1 MLDNKIHYRTCNLCE
16 AMCGLEI
23 TYKEKKVISIV
34 GDKKDPL
41 SKGFICPKS
50 LALKDLYEDPD
61 RLKTPIKRTENGWQE
76 ISWTEAF
83 DEVEIQIK
91 KIQEKYGNNAVA
103 TYQGNPNVHNVGS
116 MLYGGPFL
124 KSLKTKQKYSATSA
138 DQLPHHIASLKMF
151 GHQMLIPIPD
161 IERTD
166 YLLILGANPGASNGS
181 LLTAPGFPQ
190 KIKSIQKRGGKVIN
204 IDPRFTETSKI
215 SSQHLYINPGKDAL
229 FLLSLLHVIF
239 DQGIEEKTH
248 LSNYLKGL
256 EEIKEIVKEYSPKK
270 TALLIGIDSLEIQK
284 IAKDFMNSKTAVC
297 YGRMGVSTQEYG
309 GICQWLIN
317 VLNIVTNNMDK
328 VGGAMFTKPAIDLV
342 YMTGIQGKVGNF
354 DRYRSRVHNLPEYS
368 GELPVATL
376 ADEIL
381 TEGEGQIKMFIC
393 TAGNPVLSAP
403 NGKKMEKALEKLDF
417 MVSIDIYLNETSKY
431 ANIILPTT
439 NGLETLHYDLVF
451 HQLAIRNTAKLS
463 EVLFEKDEN
472 QKHDW
477 EILNE
482 LTERITEKKNSL
494 TPEMML
500 DNMFQYSP
508 YKEANLSVNKLKE
521 NPNGIDL
528 GSLQPLL
535 IKRIFTVDKKINV
548 SPQIFID
555 DLKRLDKELYKDTK
569 EEETKYPFA
578 LIGRRHL
585 RNNNSWMHNSK
596 LLMKGKNRCTV
607 LMSSKDANNL
617 SITDHQKIKIISNVG
632 SIELPVE
639 ISDEMKEGVL
649 SIPHGFGH
657 NRNGTK
663 IKLAEE
669 NAGESI
675 NDLTDDNKIDKLTGN
690 ANFSGTRVKVI
701 TKKNSLK

>member
-1 MLDNKIHYRTCNLCE
+1 MLENKIHYRTCNLCE
-16 AMCGLEI
+16 AMCGLKI

-41 SKGFICPKS
+41 SKGYICPKS
-50 LALKDLYEDPD
+50 LALKDLYEDSD
-61 RLKTPIKRTENGWQE
+61 RLKTPIKRVENGWKK

-83 DEVEIQIK
+83 DEVEHQIK
-91 KIQEKYGNNAVA
+91 KIQEQYGNDAVA
-103 TYQGNPNVHNVGS
+103 TYQGNPNVHNLGS

-181 LLTAPGFPQ
+181 LLTAPGFSQ
-190 KIKSIQKRGGKVIN
+190 KIKNIQKRGGEVIN
-204 IDPRFTETSKI
+204 IDPRYTETSKI
-215 SSQHLYINPGKDAL
+215 SSDHFFINPGKDAL
-229 FLLSLLHVIF
+229 LLLSLLNVIF
-239 DQGIEEKTH
+239 EQGIDEKTH
-248 LSNYLKGL
+248 LSSHLKGL
-256 EEIKEIVKEYSPKK
+256 EEIKEIIKQYPPQK
-270 TALLIGIDSLEIQK
+270 TAAIIGIDSLEIQK
-284 IAKDFMNSKTAVC
+284 IAKNFMNSKTAVC
-297 YGRMGVSTQEYG
+297 YGRMGVSTQEFG

-317 VLNIVTNNMDK
+317 VINIVTNNMDK
-328 VGGAMFTKPAIDLV
+328 AGGAMFTKAAIDLV
-342 YMTGIQGKVGNF
+342 FMTGMKGKVGNF
-354 DRYRSRVHNLPEYS
+354 DRYRSRVHDLPEYS

-376 ADEIL
+376 ADEMIV
-381 TEGEGQIKMFIC
+381 EGEGQIKMLIC
-393 TAGNPVLSAP
+393 TAGNPVLSTP
-403 NGKKMEKALEKLDF
+403 NGKKLEKALEGLDF

-431 ANIILPTT
+431 ANIILPST

-477 EILNE
+477 QILNE
-482 LTERITEKKNSL
+482 LTERITGKKNPL

-500 DNMFQYSP
+500 DNMFKFSS
-508 YKEANLSVNKLKE
+508 YKAANLSVKKLKE
-521 NPNGIDL
+521 NPSGIDL
-528 GSLQPLL
+528 GALQPLL
-535 IKRIFTVDKKINV
+535 TKRIFTQDKKINI
-548 SPQIFID
+548 SPKFFID
-555 DLKRLDKELYKDTK
+555 DLKRLDKELFNTNGEDKTN
-569 EEETKYPFA
+569 YPFA

-607 LMSSKDANNL
+607 LMCPKDANNL
-617 SITDHQKIKIISNVG
+617 SITNHQKIRITSNVG

-657 NRNGTK
+657 NRQGTK

-675 NDLTDDNKIDKLTGN
+675 NDLTDDYNIDKLTGN
-690 ANFSGTRVKVI
+690 VNFSGTRVKV
-701 TKKNSLK
+701 NL

>member
-181 LLTAPGFPQ
+181 LLTAPGFPK

-248 LSNYLKGL
+248 LSNHLKGL

-403 NGKKMEKALEKLDF
+403 NGKKLEKALEKLDF

-477 EILNE
+477 QILNE

-548 SPQIFID
+548 SPKIFID
-555 DLKRLDKELYKDTK
+555 DLKRLNKELCKDTK

-701 TKKNSLK
+701 T

>member
-1 MLDNKIHYRTCNLCE
+1 MLENKIHYRTCNLCE
-16 AMCGLEI
+16 AMCGLKI
-23 TYKEKKVISIV
+23 TYKEKKVILIV

-41 SKGFICPKS
+41 SKGYICPKS
-50 LALKDLYEDPD
+50 QALKDLYEDSD
-61 RLKTPIKRTENGWQE
+61 RLKTPIKRTENGWE
-76 ISWTEAF
+76 KISWTEAF
-83 DEVEIQIK
+83 DEVEYQIK
-91 KIQEKYGNNAVA
+91 KIQEKYGNDAVA
-103 TYQGNPNVHNVGS
+103 TYQGNPNVHNLGA

-181 LLTAPGFPQ
+181 LLTAPGFSK
-190 KIKSIQKRGGKVIN
+190 KIKNIQKRGGEVIN
-204 IDPRFTETSKI
+204 IDPRYTETSKI
-215 SSQHLYINPGKDAL
+215 SSNHFFINPGKDAL
-229 FLLSLLHVIF
+229 LLLSLLHVIF
-239 DQGIEEKTH
+239 EQGIDEKTH
-248 LSNYLKGL
+248 LSNHLKGL
-256 EEIKEIVKEYSPKK
+256 NEIKEIVKKYPPQK
-270 TALLIGIDSLEIQK
+270 TASIIGIDDFEIQK
-284 IAKDFMNSKTAVC
+284 IAKDFINSETAVC
-297 YGRMGVSTQEYG
+297 YGRMGVSTQEFG

-317 VLNIVTNNMDK
+317 VINIVTNNMDK

-342 YMTGIQGKVGNF
+342 FMTGMQGKVGNF
-354 DRYRSRVHNLPEYS
+354 DRYRSRVHDLPEYS

-376 ADEIL
+376 ADEML
-381 TEGEGQIKMFIC
+381 VKGEGQIKMLIS
-393 TAGNPVLSAP
+393 TAGNPVLSTP
-403 NGKKMEKALEKLDF
+403 NGKKLEKALEQLDY

-431 ANIILPTT
+431 ANIILPST

-477 EILNE
+477 QILNE
-482 LTERITEKKNSL
+482 LTERITGNKNSL
-494 TPEMML
+494 TPEKML
-500 DNMFQYSP
+500 DSMFQFSS
-508 YKEANLSVNKLKE
+508 YKDANLSVKKLRD
-521 NPNGIDL
+521 NPSGIDL
-528 GSLQPLL
+528 GALQPHLT
-535 IKRIFTVDKKINV
+535 KRIFTPDKKINI
-548 SPQIFID
+548 SPKFFID
-555 DLKRLDKELYKDTK
+555 DLKRLDQELFNVVDEDKIN
-569 EEETKYPFA
+569 YPFA

-585 RNNNSWMHNSK
+585 RNNNSWMHNSE

-617 SITDHQKIKIISNVG
+617 SITNHQQIRIISNVG

-657 NRNGTK
+657 NREGTK

-675 NDLTDDNKIDKLTGN
+675 NDLTDDHKIDRLTGN
-690 ANFSGTRVKVI
+690 ANFSGTRVKVGF
-701 TKKNSLK
+701 

>member
-1 MLDNKIHYRTCNLCE
+1 MSENKIHYRTCNLCE

-23 TYKEKKVISIV
+23 THKEKKVISIV

-50 LALKDLYEDPD
+50 QALKDLYEDKD
-61 RLKTPIKRTENGWQE
+61 RLKQPLRKTEKGWEE
-76 ISWTEAF
+76 ISWEEAF

-91 KIQEKYGNNAVA
+91 KIQEKYGNNSVA
-103 TYQGNPNVHNVGS
+103 TYQGNPNVHNLGA
-116 MLYGGPFL
+116 MLYGAPFL
-124 KSLKTKQKYSATSA
+124 KSLKTKQKYSATSV

-181 LLTAPGFPQ
+181 LLTAPGFSQ
-190 KIKSIQKRGGKVIN
+190 KIKNIQKRGGKVIN
-204 IDPRFTETSKI
+204 IDPRYTETSKI
-215 SSQHLYINPGKDAL
+215 SSQHFYINPGKDAL
-229 FLLSLLHVIF
+229 FLLTLLHVIF
-239 DQGIEEKTH
+239 QNGIREKTH
-248 LSNYLKGL
+248 LSDHLKGL
-256 EEIKEIVKEYSPKK
+256 EDIKKIAKQYTPKK
-270 TALLIGIDSLEIQK
+270 TAHLIGIESTEIQK
-284 IAKDFMNSKTAVC
+284 IATDFLNSETAVC

-342 YMTGIQGKVGNF
+342 FMTGAQGKVGNF

-381 TEGEGQIKMFIC
+381 TKGKGQIKMFIC
-393 TAGNPVLSAP
+393 TAGNPVLSTP
-403 NGKKMEKALEKLDF
+403 NGKKLEKALEELEF

-431 ANIILPTT
+431 ANIILPST

-451 HQLAIRNTAKLS
+451 HQLAIRNTAKIS
-463 EVLFEKDEN
+463 EILFEKNEN

-477 EILNE
+477 QILNE
-482 LTERITEKKNSL
+482 LTERITGKKNIS

-500 DNMFQYSP
+500 DHMFKFSP
-508 YKEANLSVNKLKE
+508 YYEENLSVKKLRE
-521 NPNGIDL
+521 HPNGIDL
-528 GSLQPLL
+528 GALQPLL
-535 IKRIFTVDKKINV
+535 TKRIFTLDKKINI
-548 SPQIFID
+548 SPKIFID
-555 DLKRLDKELYKDTK
+555 DLKRLDKEFFKDNN
-569 EEETKYPFA
+569 EEKINYPFA

-607 LMSSKDANNL
+607 LMNSKDAQNL
-617 SITDHQKIKIISNVG
+617 SILNHQKVKLTSNVG
-632 SIELPVE
+632 SIILPVE

-657 NRNGTK
+657 NRGGTK
-663 IKLAEE
+663 IKLAEK

-675 NDLTDDNKIDKLTGN
+675 NDLTDDFKIDQLTGN
-690 ANFSGTRVKVI
+690 ANFSGTRVKVSI
-701 TKKNSLK
+701 

>member
-239 DQGIEEKTH
+239 DQGIEDKTH

-403 NGKKMEKALEKLDF
+403 NGKKLEKALEKLDF

-477 EILNE
+477 QILNE

-548 SPQIFID
+548 SPKIFID
-555 DLKRLDKELYKDTK
+555 DLKRLNKELYKDTK

-701 TKKNSLK
+701 T

>member
-1 MLDNKIHYRTCNLCE
+1 MLENKIHYRTCNLCE
-16 AMCGLEI
+16 AMCGLKI

-41 SKGFICPKS
+41 SKGYICPKS
-50 LALKDLYEDPD
+50 QALKDLYEDSD
-61 RLKTPIKRTENGWQE
+61 RLKTPIKRTENGWE
-76 ISWTEAF
+76 KISWTEAF
-83 DEVEIQIK
+83 DEVEYQIK
-91 KIQEKYGNNAVA
+91 KIQEKYGNDAVA
-103 TYQGNPNVHNVGS
+103 TYQGNPNVHNLGA

-181 LLTAPGFPQ
+181 LLTAPGFSK
-190 KIKSIQKRGGKVIN
+190 KIKNIQKRGGEVIN
-204 IDPRFTETSKI
+204 IDPRYTETSKI
-215 SSQHLYINPGKDAL
+215 SSNHFFINPGKDAL
-229 FLLSLLHVIF
+229 LLLSLLHVIF
-239 DQGIEEKTH
+239 EQGIDEKTH
-248 LSNYLKGL
+248 LSNHLKGL
-256 EEIKEIVKEYSPKK
+256 NEIKEIVKKYPPQK
-270 TALLIGIDSLEIQK
+270 TASIIGIDDFEIQK
-284 IAKDFMNSKTAVC
+284 IAKDFINSETAVC
-297 YGRMGVSTQEYG
+297 YGRMGVSTQEFG

-317 VLNIVTNNMDK
+317 VINIVTNNMDK

-342 YMTGIQGKVGNF
+342 FMTGMQGKVGNF
-354 DRYRSRVHNLPEYS
+354 DRYRSRVHDLPEYS

-376 ADEIL
+376 ADEML
-381 TEGEGQIKMFIC
+381 VKGEGQIKMLIS
-393 TAGNPVLSAP
+393 TAGNPVLSTP
-403 NGKKMEKALEKLDF
+403 NGKKLEKALEQLDY

-431 ANIILPTT
+431 ANIILPST

-477 EILNE
+477 QILNE
-482 LTERITEKKNSL
+482 LTERITGNKNSL
-494 TPEMML
+494 TPEKML
-500 DNMFQYSP
+500 DSMFQFSS
-508 YKEANLSVNKLKE
+508 YKDANLSVKKLKD
-521 NPNGIDL
+521 NPSGLDL
-528 GSLQPLL
+528 GALQPHLT
-535 IKRIFTVDKKINV
+535 KRIFTTDKKINI
-548 SPQIFID
+548 SPKFFID
-555 DLKRLDKELYKDTK
+555 DLKRLDQELFYVVDEDKIN
-569 EEETKYPFA
+569 YPFA

-585 RNNNSWMHNSK
+585 RNNNSWMHNSE

-617 SITDHQKIKIISNVG
+617 SITNHQQIRIISNVG

-657 NRNGTK
+657 NREGTK

-675 NDLTDDNKIDKLTGN
+675 NDLTDDHKIDRLTGN
-690 ANFSGTRVKVI
+690 ANFSGTRVKVR
-701 TKKNSLK
+701 L

>member
-477 EILNE
+477 QILNE

-548 SPQIFID
+548 SPKIFID
-555 DLKRLDKELYKDTK
+555 DLKRLNKELYKDTK

-701 TKKNSLK
+701 T

>member
-381 TEGEGQIKMFIC
+381 TEGDGQIKMFIC

-463 EVLFEKDEN
+463 EILFEKDEN

-477 EILNE
+477 QILNE

-494 TPEMML
+494 TPEMIL

-528 GSLQPLL
+528 GSLKPLL
-535 IKRIFTVDKKINV
+535 IKRIFTVDKKINI
-548 SPQIFID
+548 SPKFFID

-701 TKKNSLK
+701 T

>member
-181 LLTAPGFPQ
+181 LLTAPGFPK

-239 DQGIEEKTH
+239 DKGIEEKTH

-477 EILNE
+477 QILNE

-521 NPNGIDL
+521 NPSGIDL

-535 IKRIFTVDKKINV
+535 IKRIFTIDKKINV
-548 SPQIFID
+548 SPKIFID
-555 DLKRLDKELYKDTK
+555 DLKRLNKELYKDTK

-701 TKKNSLK
+701 T

>member
-431 ANIILPTT
+431 ANIILPST
-439 NGLETLHYDLVF
+439 NGLETVHYDLVF
-451 HQLAIRNTAKLS
+451 HQLAIRNTTKLS

-701 TKKNSLK
+701 T

>member
-1 MLDNKIHYRTCNLCE
+1 MLENKIHYRTCNLCE
-16 AMCGLEI
+16 AMCGLKI

-41 SKGFICPKS
+41 SKGYICPKS
-50 LALKDLYEDPD
+50 QALKDLYEDSD
-61 RLKTPIKRTENGWQE
+61 RLKTPIKRVENGWE
-76 ISWTEAF
+76 KISWIEAF
-83 DEVEIQIK
+83 EEVEHQIK
-91 KIQEKYGNNAVA
+91 KIQEKYGNDAVA
-103 TYQGNPNVHNVGS
+103 TYQGNPNVHNLGS

-181 LLTAPGFPQ
+181 LLTAPGFSQ
-190 KIKSIQKRGGKVIN
+190 KIKNIQKRGGEVIN
-204 IDPRFTETSKI
+204 IDPRYTETSKI
-215 SSQHLYINPGKDAL
+215 SSNHFFINPGKDAL
-229 FLLSLLHVIF
+229 LLLSLLYVIF
-239 DQGIEEKTH
+239 EQGIDEKTH
-248 LSNYLKGL
+248 LSIHLKGL
-256 EEIKEIVKEYSPKK
+256 EEIKEIIKKYPPQK
-270 TALLIGIDSLEIQK
+270 TAAIIGIDSLEIQK
-284 IAKDFMNSKTAVC
+284 IAKNFMNSKTAVC
-297 YGRMGVSTQEYG
+297 YGRMGVSTQEFG

-317 VLNIVTNNMDK
+317 VINIVTNNMDK
-328 VGGAMFTKPAIDLV
+328 AGGAMFTEAAIDLV
-342 YMTGIQGKVGNF
+342 FMTGMQGKVGNF
-354 DRYRSRVHNLPEYS
+354 DRYRSRVHDLPEYS

-376 ADEIL
+376 ADEMIV
-381 TEGEGQIKMFIC
+381 EGEGQIKMLIC
-393 TAGNPVLSAP
+393 TAGNPVLSTP
-403 NGKKMEKALEKLDF
+403 NGKKLEKALEGLDF

-431 ANIILPTT
+431 ANIILPST

-477 EILNE
+477 QILNE
-482 LTERITEKKNSL
+482 LTERITGKKNPL

-500 DNMFQYSP
+500 DNMFKFSS
-508 YKEANLSVNKLKE
+508 YKAANLSVKKLKE
-521 NPNGIDL
+521 NPSGIDL
-528 GSLQPLL
+528 GALQPLL
-535 IKRIFTVDKKINV
+535 TKRIFTQDKKINI
-548 SPQIFID
+548 SPKFFID
-555 DLKRLDKELYKDTK
+555 DLKRLDKELFNTNGEDKTN
-569 EEETKYPFA
+569 YPFA

-585 RNNNSWMHNSK
+585 RNNNSWLHNSK

-607 LMSSKDANNL
+607 LMCPKDANNL
-617 SITDHQKIKIISNVG
+617 SITNHQKIRITSNVG

-657 NRNGTK
+657 NRQGTK

-675 NDLTDDNKIDKLTGN
+675 NDLTDDYNIDKLTGN
-690 ANFSGTRVKVI
+690 VNFSGTRVKV
-701 TKKNSLK
+701 NL

>member
-1 MLDNKIHYRTCNLCE
+1 MLENKIHYRTCNLCE
-16 AMCGLEI
+16 AMCGLKI

-41 SKGFICPKS
+41 SKGYICPKS
-50 LALKDLYEDPD
+50 QALKDLYEDSD
-61 RLKTPIKRTENGWQE
+61 RLKTPIKRTENGWE
-76 ISWTEAF
+76 KISWTEAF
-83 DEVEIQIK
+83 DEVEYQIK
-91 KIQEKYGNNAVA
+91 KIQEKYGNDAVA
-103 TYQGNPNVHNVGS
+103 TYQGNPNVHNLGA

-181 LLTAPGFPQ
+181 LLTAPGFSK
-190 KIKSIQKRGGKVIN
+190 KIKNIQKRGGEVIN
-204 IDPRFTETSKI
+204 IDPRYTETSKI
-215 SSQHLYINPGKDAL
+215 SSNHFFINPGKDAL
-229 FLLSLLHVIF
+229 LLLSLLHVIF
-239 DQGIEEKTH
+239 EQGIDEKTH
-248 LSNYLKGL
+248 LSNHLKGL
-256 EEIKEIVKEYSPKK
+256 NEIKEIVKKYPPQK
-270 TALLIGIDSLEIQK
+270 TASIIGIDDFEIQK
-284 IAKDFMNSKTAVC
+284 IAKDFINSETAVC
-297 YGRMGVSTQEYG
+297 YGRMGVSTQEFG

-317 VLNIVTNNMDK
+317 VINIVTNNMDK

-342 YMTGIQGKVGNF
+342 FMTGMQGKVGNF
-354 DRYRSRVHNLPEYS
+354 DRYRSRVHDLPEYS

-376 ADEIL
+376 ADEML
-381 TEGEGQIKMFIC
+381 VKGEGQIKMLIS
-393 TAGNPVLSAP
+393 TAGNPVLSTP
-403 NGKKMEKALEKLDF
+403 NGKKLEKALEQLDY

-431 ANIILPTT
+431 ANIILPST

-477 EILNE
+477 QILNE
-482 LTERITEKKNSL
+482 LTERITGNKNSL
-494 TPEMML
+494 TPEKML
-500 DNMFQYSP
+500 DSMFQFSS
-508 YKEANLSVNKLKE
+508 YKDANLSVKKLKD
-521 NPNGIDL
+521 NPSGIDL
-528 GSLQPLL
+528 GALQPHLT
-535 IKRIFTVDKKINV
+535 KRIFTTDKKINI
-548 SPQIFID
+548 SPKFFID
-555 DLKRLDKELYKDTK
+555 DLKRLDQELFNVVDEDKIN
-569 EEETKYPFA
+569 YPFA

-585 RNNNSWMHNSK
+585 RNNNSWMHNSE

-617 SITDHQKIKIISNVG
+617 SITNHQQIRIISNVG

-657 NRNGTK
+657 NREGTK

-675 NDLTDDNKIDKLTGN
+675 NDLTDDHKIDRLTGN
-690 ANFSGTRVKVI
+690 ANFSGTRVKVGF
-701 TKKNSLK
+701 

>member
-1 MLDNKIHYRTCNLCE
+1 MSENKIHYRTCNLCE

-50 LALKDLYEDPD
+50 QALKDLYEDKD
-61 RLKTPIKRTENGWQE
+61 RLKQPLRRTEKGWEE
-76 ISWTEAF
+76 ISWEEAF

-91 KIQEKYGNNAVA
+91 KIQEKYGNNSVA
-103 TYQGNPNVHNVGS
+103 TYQGNPNVHNLGA
-116 MLYGGPFL
+116 MLYGAPFL
-124 KSLKTKQKYSATSA
+124 KSLKTKQKYSATSV

-181 LLTAPGFPQ
+181 LLTAPGFSQ
-190 KIKSIQKRGGKVIN
+190 KIKTIQKRGGKVIN
-204 IDPRFTETSKI
+204 IDPRYTETSKI
-215 SSQHLYINPGKDAL
+215 SSQHFYINPGKDAL
-229 FLLSLLHVIF
+229 FLLTLLHVIF
-239 DQGIEEKTH
+239 QNGIREKTH
-248 LSNYLKGL
+248 LSDHLKGL
-256 EEIKEIVKEYSPKK
+256 EDIKKIVKQYTPKK
-270 TALLIGIDSLEIQK
+270 TAHLIGIESTEIQK
-284 IAKDFMNSKTAVC
+284 IATDFLNSETAVC

-317 VLNIVTNNMDK
+317 VLNIVTNNVDK

-342 YMTGIQGKVGNF
+342 FMTGAQGKVGNF

-381 TEGEGQIKMFIC
+381 TKGEGQIKMFIC
-393 TAGNPVLSAP
+393 TAGNPVLSTP
-403 NGKKMEKALEKLDF
+403 NGKKLEKALEKLEF

-431 ANIILPTT
+431 ANIILPST

-451 HQLAIRNTAKLS
+451 HQLAIRNTAKIS
-463 EVLFEKDEN
+463 EILFEKNEN

-477 EILNE
+477 QILNE
-482 LTERITEKKNSL
+482 LTERITGKKNIS

-500 DNMFQYSP
+500 DHMFKFSP
-508 YKEANLSVNKLKE
+508 YNEENLSVKKLRKH
-521 NPNGIDL
+521 PNGIDL
-528 GSLQPLL
+528 GALQPLL
-535 IKRIFTVDKKINV
+535 TKRIFTLDKKINI
-548 SPQIFID
+548 SPKIFID
-555 DLKRLDKELYKDTK
+555 DLKRLDKEFFKDNN
-569 EEETKYPFA
+569 EEKINYPFA

-607 LMSSKDANNL
+607 LMNSKDAQNL
-617 SITDHQKIKIISNVG
+617 SILNHQKVKLTSNVG
-632 SIELPVE
+632 SIILPVE

-657 NRNGTK
+657 NRGGTK
-663 IKLAEE
+663 IKLAEK

-675 NDLTDDNKIDKLTGN
+675 NDLTDDYKIDQLTGN
-690 ANFSGTRVKVI
+690 ANFSGTRVKVSI
-701 TKKNSLK
+701 

>member
-1 MLDNKIHYRTCNLCE
+1 MLENKIHYRTCNLCE

-701 TKKNSLK
+701 T

>member
-477 EILNE
+477 QILNE

-548 SPQIFID
+548 SPKIFID
-555 DLKRLDKELYKDTK
+555 DLKRLDKELYKDVK

-701 TKKNSLK
+701 T

>member
-1 MLDNKIHYRTCNLCE
+1 MLENKIHYRTCNLCE
-16 AMCGLEI
+16 AMCGLKI

-41 SKGFICPKS
+41 SKGYICPKS
-50 LALKDLYEDPD
+50 LALKDLYEDSD
-61 RLKTPIKRTENGWQE
+61 RLKTPIKRVENGWKK

-83 DEVEIQIK
+83 DEVEHQIK
-91 KIQEKYGNNAVA
+91 KIQEQYGNDAVA
-103 TYQGNPNVHNVGS
+103 TYQGNPNVHNLGS

-181 LLTAPGFPQ
+181 LLTAPGFSQ
-190 KIKSIQKRGGKVIN
+190 KIKNIQKRGGEVIN
-204 IDPRFTETSKI
+204 IDPRYTETSKI
-215 SSQHLYINPGKDAL
+215 SSDHFFINPGKDAL
-229 FLLSLLHVIF
+229 LLLSLLNVIF
-239 DQGIEEKTH
+239 EQGIDEKTH
-248 LSNYLKGL
+248 LSSHLKGL
-256 EEIKEIVKEYSPKK
+256 EEIKEIIKQYPPQK
-270 TALLIGIDSLEIQK
+270 TASIIGIDSLEIQK
-284 IAKDFMNSKTAVC
+284 IAKNFMNSKTAVC
-297 YGRMGVSTQEYG
+297 YGRMGVSTQEFG

-317 VLNIVTNNMDK
+317 VINIVTNNMDK
-328 VGGAMFTKPAIDLV
+328 AGGAMFTKAAIDLV
-342 YMTGIQGKVGNF
+342 FMTGMKGKVGNF
-354 DRYRSRVHNLPEYS
+354 DRYRSRVHDLPEYS

-376 ADEIL
+376 ADEMIV
-381 TEGEGQIKMFIC
+381 EGEGQIKMLIC
-393 TAGNPVLSAP
+393 TAGNPVLSTP
-403 NGKKMEKALEKLDF
+403 NGKKLEKALEGLDF

-431 ANIILPTT
+431 ANIILPST

-477 EILNE
+477 QILNE
-482 LTERITEKKNSL
+482 LTERITGKKNPL

-500 DNMFQYSP
+500 DNMFKFSS
-508 YKEANLSVNKLKE
+508 YKDANLSVKKLKE
-521 NPNGIDL
+521 NPSGIDL
-528 GSLQPLL
+528 GALQPLL
-535 IKRIFTVDKKINV
+535 TKRIFTQDKKINI
-548 SPQIFID
+548 SPKFFIN
-555 DLKRLDKELYKDTK
+555 DLKRLDKELFNTNGEDKTN
-569 EEETKYPFA
+569 YPFA

-607 LMSSKDANNL
+607 LMCPKDANNL
-617 SITDHQKIKIISNVG
+617 SITNHQKIRITSNVG

-657 NRNGTK
+657 NRQGTK

-675 NDLTDDNKIDKLTGN
+675 NDLTDDYNIDKLTGN
-690 ANFSGTRVKVI
+690 VNFSGTRVKV
-701 TKKNSLK
+701 NL

>member
-76 ISWTEAF
+76 ISWSEAF

-239 DQGIEEKTH
+239 DQGIEGKTH

-477 EILNE
+477 QILNE

-548 SPQIFID
+548 SPKIFID
-555 DLKRLDKELYKDTK
+555 DLKRLNKELCKDTK

-701 TKKNSLK
+701 TQNKAL

>member
-1 MLDNKIHYRTCNLCE
+1 MLENKIHYRTCNLCE
-16 AMCGLEI
+16 AMCGLKI

-41 SKGFICPKS
+41 SKGYICPKS
-50 LALKDLYEDPD
+50 QALKDLYEDSD
-61 RLKTPIKRTENGWQE
+61 RLKTPIRRSKNGWE
-76 ISWTEAF
+76 KISWIEAF
-83 DEVEIQIK
+83 DEIEHQIK
-91 KIQEKYGNNAVA
+91 KIQEKYCNDAVA
-103 TYQGNPNVHNVGS
+103 TYQGNPNVHNLGA

-181 LLTAPGFPQ
+181 LLTAPGFSK
-190 KIKSIQKRGGKVIN
+190 KIKNIQKRGGEVIN
-204 IDPRFTETSKI
+204 IDPRYTETSKI
-215 SSQHLYINPGKDAL
+215 SSNHFFINPGKDAL
-229 FLLSLLHVIF
+229 LLLSLLHVIF
-239 DQGIEEKTH
+239 EQGIDEKTH
-248 LSNYLKGL
+248 LSNHLKGL
-256 EEIKEIVKEYSPKK
+256 NEIKEIVKKYPPQK
-270 TALLIGIDSLEIQK
+270 TASIIGIDDFEIQK
-284 IAKDFMNSKTAVC
+284 IAKDFINSETAVC
-297 YGRMGVSTQEYG
+297 YGRMGVSTQEFG

-317 VLNIVTNNMDK
+317 VINIVTNNMDK

-342 YMTGIQGKVGNF
+342 FMTGMQGKVGNF
-354 DRYRSRVHNLPEYS
+354 DRYRSRVHDLPEYS

-376 ADEIL
+376 ADEML
-381 TEGEGQIKMFIC
+381 VKGEGQIKMLIS
-393 TAGNPVLSAP
+393 TAGNPVLSTP
-403 NGKKMEKALEKLDF
+403 NGKKLEKALEQLDY

-431 ANIILPTT
+431 ANIILPST

-477 EILNE
+477 QILNE
-482 LTERITEKKNSL
+482 LTERITGNKNSL
-494 TPEMML
+494 TPEKML
-500 DNMFQYSP
+500 DSMFQFSS
-508 YKEANLSVNKLKE
+508 YKDANLSVKKLKD
-521 NPNGIDL
+521 NPSGIDL
-528 GSLQPLL
+528 GALQPHLT
-535 IKRIFTVDKKINV
+535 KRIFTTDKKINI
-548 SPQIFID
+548 SPKFFID
-555 DLKRLDKELYKDTK
+555 DLKRLNQELFNVVDEDKINF
-569 EEETKYPFA
+569 PFA

-585 RNNNSWMHNSK
+585 RNNNSWMHNSE

-617 SITDHQKIKIISNVG
+617 SITNHQQIRIISNVG

-657 NRNGTK
+657 NREGTK

-675 NDLTDDNKIDKLTGN
+675 NDLTDDHKIDRLTGN
-690 ANFSGTRVKVI
+690 ANFSGTRVKVR
-701 TKKNSLK
+701 L

>member
-1 MLDNKIHYRTCNLCE
+1 MLENKIHYRTCNLCE
-16 AMCGLEI
+16 AMCGLKI

-41 SKGFICPKS
+41 SKGYICPKS
-50 LALKDLYEDPD
+50 LALKDLYEDSD
-61 RLKTPIKRTENGWQE
+61 RLKTPIKRVENGWKK

-83 DEVEIQIK
+83 DEVEHQIK
-91 KIQEKYGNNAVA
+91 KIQEQYGNDAVA
-103 TYQGNPNVHNVGS
+103 TYQGNPNVHNLGS

-181 LLTAPGFPQ
+181 LLTAPGFSQ
-190 KIKSIQKRGGKVIN
+190 KIKNIQKRGGEVIN
-204 IDPRFTETSKI
+204 IDPRYTETSKI
-215 SSQHLYINPGKDAL
+215 SSDHFFINPGKDAL
-229 FLLSLLHVIF
+229 LLLSLLNVIF
-239 DQGIEEKTH
+239 EQGIDEKTH
-248 LSNYLKGL
+248 LSSHLKGL
-256 EEIKEIVKEYSPKK
+256 EEIKEIIKQYPPQK
-270 TALLIGIDSLEIQK
+270 TAAIIGIDSLEIQK
-284 IAKDFMNSKTAVC
+284 IAKNFMNSKTAVC
-297 YGRMGVSTQEYG
+297 YGRMGVSTQEFG

-317 VLNIVTNNMDK
+317 VINIVTNNMDK
-328 VGGAMFTKPAIDLV
+328 AGGAMFTKAAIDLV
-342 YMTGIQGKVGNF
+342 FMTGMKGKVGNF
-354 DRYRSRVHNLPEYS
+354 DRYRSRVHDLPEYS

-376 ADEIL
+376 ADEMIV
-381 TEGEGQIKMFIC
+381 EGEGQIKMLIC
-393 TAGNPVLSAP
+393 TAGNPVLSTP
-403 NGKKMEKALEKLDF
+403 NGKKLEKALEGLDF
-417 MVSIDIYLNETSKY
+417 MVSIDLYLNETSKY
-431 ANIILPTT
+431 ANIILPST

-477 EILNE
+477 QILNE
-482 LTERITEKKNSL
+482 LTERITGKKNPL

-500 DNMFQYSP
+500 DSMFQFSS
-508 YKEANLSVNKLKE
+508 YKDANLSVKKLKE

-528 GSLQPLL
+528 GALQPLL
-535 IKRIFTVDKKINV
+535 TKRIFTPDKKINI
-548 SPQIFID
+548 SPKFFIN
-555 DLKRLDKELYKDTK
+555 DLKRLDKELFNANGEDKTN
-569 EEETKYPFA
+569 YPFA

-607 LMSSKDANNL
+607 LMCPKDANNL
-617 SITDHQKIKIISNVG
+617 SITNHQKIRITSNVG

-657 NRNGTK
+657 NRQGTK

-675 NDLTDDNKIDKLTGN
+675 NDLTDDYNIDKLTGN
-690 ANFSGTRVKVI
+690 VNFSGTRVKV
-701 TKKNSLK
+701 NL

>member
-1 MLDNKIHYRTCNLCE
+1 MLENKIHYRTCNLCE
-16 AMCGLEI
+16 AMCGLKI

-41 SKGFICPKS
+41 SKGYICPKS
-50 LALKDLYEDPD
+50 QALKDLYEDSD
-61 RLKTPIKRTENGWQE
+61 RLKTPIKRTENGWE
-76 ISWTEAF
+76 KISWTEAF
-83 DEVEIQIK
+83 DEVEYQIK
-91 KIQEKYGNNAVA
+91 KIQEKYGNDAVA
-103 TYQGNPNVHNVGS
+103 TYQGNPNVHNLGA

-181 LLTAPGFPQ
+181 LLTAPGFSK
-190 KIKSIQKRGGKVIN
+190 KIKNIQKRGGEVIN
-204 IDPRFTETSKI
+204 IDPRYTETSKI
-215 SSQHLYINPGKDAL
+215 SSNHFFINPGKDAL
-229 FLLSLLHVIF
+229 LLLSLLHVIF
-239 DQGIEEKTH
+239 EQGIDEKTH
-248 LSNYLKGL
+248 LSNHLKGL
-256 EEIKEIVKEYSPKK
+256 NEIKEIVKKYPPQK
-270 TALLIGIDSLEIQK
+270 TASIIGIDDFEIQK
-284 IAKDFMNSKTAVC
+284 IAKDFINSETAVC
-297 YGRMGVSTQEYG
+297 YGRMGVSTQEFG

-317 VLNIVTNNMDK
+317 VINIVTNNMDK

-342 YMTGIQGKVGNF
+342 FMTGMQGKVGNF
-354 DRYRSRVHNLPEYS
+354 DRYRSRVHDLPEYS

-376 ADEIL
+376 ADEML
-381 TEGEGQIKMFIC
+381 VKGEGQIKMLIS
-393 TAGNPVLSAP
+393 TAGNPVLSTP
-403 NGKKMEKALEKLDF
+403 NGKKLEKALEQLDY

-431 ANIILPTT
+431 ANIILPST

-477 EILNE
+477 QILNE
-482 LTERITEKKNSL
+482 LTERITGNKNSL
-494 TPEMML
+494 TPEKML
-500 DNMFQYSP
+500 DSMFQFSS
-508 YKEANLSVNKLKE
+508 YKDANLSVKKLKD
-521 NPNGIDL
+521 NPSGIDL
-528 GSLQPLL
+528 GALQPHLT
-535 IKRIFTVDKKINV
+535 KRIFTPDKKINI
-548 SPQIFID
+548 SPKFFID
-555 DLKRLDKELYKDTK
+555 DLKRLDQELFNVVDEDKIN
-569 EEETKYPFA
+569 YPFA

-585 RNNNSWMHNSK
+585 RNNNSWMHNSE

-617 SITDHQKIKIISNVG
+617 SITNHQQIRIISNVG

-657 NRNGTK
+657 NREGTK

-675 NDLTDDNKIDKLTGN
+675 NDLTDDHKIDRLTGN
-690 ANFSGTRVKVI
+690 ANFSGTRVKVR
-701 TKKNSLK
+701 L

>member
-76 ISWTEAF
+76 ISWSEAF

-116 MLYGGPFL
+116 MLFGGPFL

-239 DQGIEEKTH
+239 DQGIEDKTH

-477 EILNE
+477 QILNE

-500 DNMFQYSP
+500 DNMFQHSP

-548 SPQIFID
+548 SPKIFID
-555 DLKRLDKELYKDTK
+555 DLKRLNKELCKDTK

-701 TKKNSLK
+701 T

>member
-1 MLDNKIHYRTCNLCE
+1 MLENKIHYRTCNLCE
-16 AMCGLEI
+16 AMCGLKI
-23 TYKEKKVISIV
+23 TYKAKKVISIV

-41 SKGFICPKS
+41 SKGYICPKS
-50 LALKDLYEDPD
+50 QALKDLYEDSD
-61 RLKTPIKRTENGWQE
+61 RLKTPIKRTENGWE
-76 ISWTEAF
+76 KISWTEAF
-83 DEVEIQIK
+83 DEVEHQIK
-91 KIQEKYGNNAVA
+91 KIQEKYGNDAVA
-103 TYQGNPNVHNVGS
+103 TYQGNPNVHNLGA

-181 LLTAPGFPQ
+181 LLTAPGFSQ
-190 KIKSIQKRGGKVIN
+190 KIKNIQKRGGEVIN
-204 IDPRFTETSKI
+204 IDPRYTETSKI
-215 SSQHLYINPGKDAL
+215 SSNHFFINPGKDAL
-229 FLLSLLHVIF
+229 LLLSLLHVIF
-239 DQGIEEKTH
+239 EQGIHEKTH
-248 LSNYLKGL
+248 LSSHLKGL
-256 EEIKEIVKEYSPKK
+256 NEIKKIVKKYPPQK
-270 TALLIGIDSLEIQK
+270 TASVIGIDDFEIQK
-284 IAKDFMNSKTAVC
+284 IAKDFINSETAVC
-297 YGRMGVSTQEYG
+297 YGRMGVSTQEFG

-317 VLNIVTNNMDK
+317 VINIVTNNMDK

-342 YMTGIQGKVGNF
+342 FMTGMQGKVGNF
-354 DRYRSRVHNLPEYS
+354 DRYRSRVHDLPEYS

-381 TEGEGQIKMFIC
+381 VKGEGQIKMLIC
-393 TAGNPVLSAP
+393 TAGNPVLSTP
-403 NGKKMEKALEKLDF
+403 NGKKLEKALEELDY

-431 ANIILPTT
+431 ANIILPST

-463 EVLFEKDEN
+463 EVLFEKDDN

-477 EILNE
+477 QILNE
-482 LTERITEKKNSL
+482 LTERITGNKNSL
-494 TPEMML
+494 TPEKML
-500 DNMFQYSP
+500 DSMFQFSS
-508 YKEANLSVNKLKE
+508 YKDANLSVKKLKD
-521 NPNGIDL
+521 NPSGLDL
-528 GSLQPLL
+528 GALQPHLT
-535 IKRIFTVDKKINV
+535 KRIFTTDKKINI
-548 SPQIFID
+548 SPKFFID
-555 DLKRLDKELYKDTK
+555 DLKRLDQELFNVVDEDKIN
-569 EEETKYPFA
+569 YPFA

-585 RNNNSWMHNSK
+585 RNNNSWMHNSE

-617 SITDHQKIKIISNVG
+617 SITNHQQIRIISNVG
-632 SIELPVE
+632 SIKLPVE

-657 NRNGTK
+657 NREGTK
-663 IKLAEE
+663 IKLAEK

-675 NDLTDDNKIDKLTGN
+675 NDLTDDHKIDRLTGN
-690 ANFSGTRVKVI
+690 ANFSGTRVKVR
-701 TKKNSLK
+701 L

>member
-1 MLDNKIHYRTCNLCE
+1 MSENKIHYRTCNLCE

-23 TYKEKKVISIV
+23 THKEKKVISIV

-50 LALKDLYEDPD
+50 QALKDLYEDKD
-61 RLKTPIKRTENGWQE
+61 RLKQPLRKTEKGWEE
-76 ISWTEAF
+76 ISWEEAF

-91 KIQEKYGNNAVA
+91 KIQEKYGNNSVA
-103 TYQGNPNVHNVGS
+103 TYQGNPNVHNLGA
-116 MLYGGPFL
+116 MLYGAPFL
-124 KSLKTKQKYSATSA
+124 KSLKTKQKYSATSV

-181 LLTAPGFPQ
+181 LLTAPGFSQ
-190 KIKSIQKRGGKVIN
+190 KIKNIQKRGGKVIN
-204 IDPRFTETSKI
+204 IDPRYTETSKI
-215 SSQHLYINPGKDAL
+215 SSQHFYINPGKDAL
-229 FLLSLLHVIF
+229 FLLTLLHVIF
-239 DQGIEEKTH
+239 QNGIREKTH
-248 LSNYLKGL
+248 LSDHLKGL
-256 EEIKEIVKEYSPKK
+256 EDIKKIVKQYPPKK
-270 TALLIGIDSLEIQK
+270 TAHLIGIESTEIQK
-284 IAKDFMNSKTAVC
+284 IAIDFLNSETAVC

-342 YMTGIQGKVGNF
+342 FMTGAQGKVGNF

-381 TEGEGQIKMFIC
+381 TKGEGQIKMFIC
-393 TAGNPVLSAP
+393 TAGNPVLSTP
-403 NGKKMEKALEKLDF
+403 NGKKLEKALEELEF

-431 ANIILPTT
+431 ANIILPST

-451 HQLAIRNTAKLS
+451 HQLAIRNTAKIS
-463 EVLFEKDEN
+463 EILFEKNEN

-477 EILNE
+477 QILNE
-482 LTERITEKKNSL
+482 LTERITGKKNIS

-500 DNMFQYSP
+500 DHMFKFSP
-508 YKEANLSVNKLKE
+508 YNEENLSVKKLRE
-521 NPNGIDL
+521 HPNGIDL
-528 GSLQPLL
+528 GALQPLL
-535 IKRIFTVDKKINV
+535 TKRIFTLDKKINI
-548 SPQIFID
+548 SPKIFID
-555 DLKRLDKELYKDTK
+555 DLKRLDKEFFKDNN
-569 EEETKYPFA
+569 EEKINYPFA

-607 LMSSKDANNL
+607 LMNSKDAQNL
-617 SITDHQKIKIISNVG
+617 SILNHQKVKLTSNVG
-632 SIELPVE
+632 SIILPVE

-657 NRNGTK
+657 NRGGTK
-663 IKLAEE
+663 IKLAEK

-675 NDLTDDNKIDKLTGN
+675 NDLTDDFKIDQLTGN
-690 ANFSGTRVKVI
+690 ANFSGTRVKVSI
-701 TKKNSLK
+701 

>member
-381 TEGEGQIKMFIC
+381 TEGDGQIKMFIC

-463 EVLFEKDEN
+463 EILFEKDEN

-548 SPQIFID
+548 SPKIFID

-701 TKKNSLK
+701 T

>member
-1 MLDNKIHYRTCNLCE
+1 MSENKIHYRTCNLCE

-50 LALKDLYEDPD
+50 QALKDLYEDKD
-61 RLKTPIKRTENGWQE
+61 RLKQPLRRTEKGWEE
-76 ISWTEAF
+76 ISWEEAF

-91 KIQEKYGNNAVA
+91 KIQEKYGNNSVA
-103 TYQGNPNVHNVGS
+103 TYQGNPNVHNLGA
-116 MLYGGPFL
+116 MLYGAPFL
-124 KSLKTKQKYSATSA
+124 KSLKTKQKYSATSV

-181 LLTAPGFPQ
+181 LLTAPGFSQ
-190 KIKSIQKRGGKVIN
+190 KIKTIQKRGGKVIN
-204 IDPRFTETSKI
+204 IDPRYTETSKI
-215 SSQHLYINPGKDAL
+215 SSQHFYINPGKDAL
-229 FLLSLLHVIF
+229 FLLTLLNVIF
-239 DQGIEEKTH
+239 QNGIREKTH
-248 LSNYLKGL
+248 LSDHLKGL
-256 EEIKEIVKEYSPKK
+256 EDIKKIVKQYTPKK
-270 TALLIGIDSLEIQK
+270 TAHLIGIESTEIQK
-284 IAKDFMNSKTAVC
+284 IATDFLNSETAVC

-342 YMTGIQGKVGNF
+342 FMTGAQGKVGNF

-381 TEGEGQIKMFIC
+381 TKGEGQIKMFIC
-393 TAGNPVLSAP
+393 TAGNPVLSTP
-403 NGKKMEKALEKLDF
+403 NGKKLEKALEELEF

-431 ANIILPTT
+431 ANIILPST

-451 HQLAIRNTAKLS
+451 HQLAIRNTAKIS
-463 EVLFEKDEN
+463 EILFEKNKN

-477 EILNE
+477 QILNE
-482 LTERITEKKNSL
+482 LTERITGKKNIS

-500 DNMFQYSP
+500 DHMFKFSP
-508 YKEANLSVNKLKE
+508 YNEENLSVKKLRE
-521 NPNGIDL
+521 HPNGIDL
-528 GSLQPLL
+528 GALQPLL
-535 IKRIFTVDKKINV
+535 TKRIFTLDKKINI
-548 SPQIFID
+548 SPKIFID
-555 DLKRLDKELYKDTK
+555 DLKRLDKEFFKDNN
-569 EEETKYPFA
+569 EEKINYPFA

-607 LMSSKDANNL
+607 LMNSKDAQNL
-617 SITDHQKIKIISNVG
+617 SILNHQKVKLTSNVG
-632 SIELPVE
+632 SIILPVE

-657 NRNGTK
+657 NRGGTK
-663 IKLAEE
+663 IKLAEK

-675 NDLTDDNKIDKLTGN
+675 NDLTDDYKIDQLTGN
-690 ANFSGTRVKVI
+690 ANFSGTRVKVSI
-701 TKKNSLK
+701 

>member
-1 MLDNKIHYRTCNLCE
+1 MLGNKIHYRTCNLCE

-23 TYKEKKVISIV
+23 TYKEKEVISIV

-50 LALKDLYEDPD
+50 LALKDLYEDTD
-61 RLKTPIKRTENGWQE
+61 RLKTPIKRTENGWKA
-76 ISWTEAF
+76 ISWLDAF
-83 DEVEIQIK
+83 DEVENQIK
-91 KIQEKYGNNAVA
+91 KIQEKYGNDAVA
-103 TYQGNPNVHNVGS
+103 TYQGNPNVHNLGAL
-116 MLYGGPFL
+116 LYGGPFL

-181 LLTAPGFPQ
+181 LLTAPGFSK
-190 KIKSIQKRGGKVIN
+190 KIKNIQKRGGEVIN
-204 IDPRFTETSKI
+204 IDPRYTETSKI
-215 SSQHLYINPGKDAL
+215 SSNHFFINPGKDAL
-229 FLLSLLHVIF
+229 LLLSLLHVIF
-239 DQGIEEKTH
+239 EQGIDEKTH
-248 LSNYLKGL
+248 LSNHLKGL
-256 EEIKEIVKEYSPKK
+256 NEIKEIVKKYPPQK
-270 TALLIGIDSLEIQK
+270 TASIIGIDDFEIQK
-284 IAKDFMNSKTAVC
+284 IAKDFINSETAVC
-297 YGRMGVSTQEYG
+297 YGRMGVSTQEFG

-317 VLNIVTNNMDK
+317 VINIVTNNMDK

-342 YMTGIQGKVGNF
+342 FMTGMQGKVGNF
-354 DRYRSRVHNLPEYS
+354 DRYRSRVHDLPEYS

-376 ADEIL
+376 ADEML
-381 TEGEGQIKMFIC
+381 VKGEGQIKMLIS
-393 TAGNPVLSAP
+393 TAGNPVLSTP
-403 NGKKMEKALEKLDF
+403 NGKKLEKALEQLDY

-431 ANIILPTT
+431 ANIILPST

-477 EILNE
+477 QILNE
-482 LTERITEKKNSL
+482 LTERITGNKNSL
-494 TPEMML
+494 TPEKML
-500 DNMFQYSP
+500 DSMFQFSS
-508 YKEANLSVNKLKE
+508 YKDANLSVKKLKD
-521 NPNGIDL
+521 NPSGLDL
-528 GSLQPLL
+528 GALQPHLT
-535 IKRIFTVDKKINV
+535 KRIFTTDKKINI
-548 SPQIFID
+548 SPKFFID
-555 DLKRLDKELYKDTK
+555 DLKRLDQELFYVVDEDKIN
-569 EEETKYPFA
+569 YPFA

-585 RNNNSWMHNSK
+585 RNNNSWMHNSE

-617 SITDHQKIKIISNVG
+617 SITNHQQIRIISNVG

-657 NRNGTK
+657 NREGTK

-675 NDLTDDNKIDKLTGN
+675 NDLTDDHKIDRLTGN
-690 ANFSGTRVKVI
+690 ANFSGTRVKVR
-701 TKKNSLK
+701 L

>member
-239 DQGIEEKTH
+239 DQGIEDKTH

-477 EILNE
+477 QILNE

-701 TKKNSLK
+701 T

>member
-675 NDLTDDNKIDKLTGN
+675 NDLTDDNKIDKLKGN
-690 ANFSGTRVKVI
+690 ANLSGTKVKVI
-701 TKKNSLK
+701 T

>member
-1 MLDNKIHYRTCNLCE
+1 MSENKIHYRTCNLCE

-23 TYKEKKVISIV
+23 THKEKKVISIV

-50 LALKDLYEDPD
+50 QALKDLYEDKD
-61 RLKTPIKRTENGWQE
+61 RLKQPLRKTEKGWEE
-76 ISWTEAF
+76 ISWEEAF

-91 KIQEKYGNNAVA
+91 KIQEKYGNNSVA
-103 TYQGNPNVHNVGS
+103 TYQGNPNVHNLGA
-116 MLYGGPFL
+116 MLYGAPFL
-124 KSLKTKQKYSATSA
+124 KSLKTKQKYSATSV

-181 LLTAPGFPQ
+181 LLTAPGFSQ
-190 KIKSIQKRGGKVIN
+190 KIKNIQKRGGKVIN
-204 IDPRFTETSKI
+204 IDPRYTETSKI
-215 SSQHLYINPGKDAL
+215 SSQHFYINPGKDAL
-229 FLLSLLHVIF
+229 FLLTLLHVIF
-239 DQGIEEKTH
+239 QNGIREKTH
-248 LSNYLKGL
+248 LSDHLKGL
-256 EEIKEIVKEYSPKK
+256 EDIKKIVKQYPPKK
-270 TALLIGIDSLEIQK
+270 TAHLIGIKSTEIQK
-284 IAKDFMNSKTAVC
+284 IATDFLNSETAVC

-342 YMTGIQGKVGNF
+342 FMTGAQGKVGNF

-381 TEGEGQIKMFIC
+381 TKGEGQIKMFIC
-393 TAGNPVLSAP
+393 TAGNPVLSTP
-403 NGKKMEKALEKLDF
+403 NGKKLEKALEELEF

-431 ANIILPTT
+431 ANIILPST

-451 HQLAIRNTAKLS
+451 HQLAIRNTAKIS
-463 EVLFEKDEN
+463 EILFEKNEN

-477 EILNE
+477 QILNE
-482 LTERITEKKNSL
+482 LTERITGKKNIS

-500 DNMFQYSP
+500 DHMFKFSP
-508 YKEANLSVNKLKE
+508 YYEENLSVKKLRE
-521 NPNGIDL
+521 HPNGIDL
-528 GSLQPLL
+528 GALQPLL
-535 IKRIFTVDKKINV
+535 TKRIFTLDKKINI
-548 SPQIFID
+548 SPKIFID
-555 DLKRLDKELYKDTK
+555 DLKRLDKEFFKDNN
-569 EEETKYPFA
+569 EEKINYPFA

-607 LMSSKDANNL
+607 LMNSKDAQNL
-617 SITDHQKIKIISNVG
+617 SILNHQKVKLTSNVG
-632 SIELPVE
+632 SIILPVE

-657 NRNGTK
+657 NRGGTK
-663 IKLAEE
+663 IKLAEK

-675 NDLTDDNKIDKLTGN
+675 NDLTDDFKIDQLTGN
-690 ANFSGTRVKVI
+690 ANFSGTRVKVSI
-701 TKKNSLK
+701 

>member
-477 EILNE
+477 QILNE

-500 DNMFQYSP
+500 DNMFQYSS

-548 SPQIFID
+548 SPKIFID
-555 DLKRLDKELYKDTK
+555 DLKRLNKELYKDTK

-701 TKKNSLK
+701 T

>member
-76 ISWTEAF
+76 ISWSEAF

-477 EILNE
+477 QILNE

-701 TKKNSLK
+701 T

>member
-1 MLDNKIHYRTCNLCE
+1 MLENKIHYRTCNLCE
-16 AMCGLEI
+16 AMCGLKI

-41 SKGFICPKS
+41 SKGYICPKS
-50 LALKDLYEDPD
+50 QALKDLYEDSD
-61 RLKTPIKRTENGWQE
+61 RLKTPIKRVENGWE
-76 ISWTEAF
+76 KISWIEAF
-83 DEVEIQIK
+83 EEVEHQIK
-91 KIQEKYGNNAVA
+91 KIQEKYGNDAVA
-103 TYQGNPNVHNVGS
+103 TYQGNPNVHNLGS

-181 LLTAPGFPQ
+181 LLTAPGFSQ
-190 KIKSIQKRGGKVIN
+190 KIKNIQKRGGEVIN
-204 IDPRFTETSKI
+204 IDPRYTETSKI
-215 SSQHLYINPGKDAL
+215 SSNHFFINPGKDAL
-229 FLLSLLHVIF
+229 LLLSLLYVIF
-239 DQGIEEKTH
+239 EQGIDEKTH
-248 LSNYLKGL
+248 LSSHLKGL
-256 EEIKEIVKEYSPKK
+256 EEIKEIIKKYPPQK
-270 TALLIGIDSLEIQK
+270 TAATIGIDSLEIQK
-284 IAKDFMNSKTAVC
+284 IAKNFMNSKTAVC
-297 YGRMGVSTQEYG
+297 YGRMGVSTQEFG

-317 VLNIVTNNMDK
+317 VINIVTNNMDK
-328 VGGAMFTKPAIDLV
+328 AGGAMFTEAAIDLV
-342 YMTGIQGKVGNF
+342 FMTGMQGKVGNF
-354 DRYRSRVHNLPEYS
+354 DRYRSRVHDLPEYS

-376 ADEIL
+376 ADEMIV
-381 TEGEGQIKMFIC
+381 EGEGQIKMLIC
-393 TAGNPVLSAP
+393 TAGNPVLSTP
-403 NGKKMEKALEKLDF
+403 NGKKLEKALEGLDF

-431 ANIILPTT
+431 ANIILPST

-477 EILNE
+477 QILNE
-482 LTERITEKKNSL
+482 LTERITGKKNPL

-500 DNMFQYSP
+500 DNMFKFSS
-508 YKEANLSVNKLKE
+508 YKAANLSVKKLKE
-521 NPNGIDL
+521 NPSGIDL
-528 GSLQPLL
+528 GALQPLL
-535 IKRIFTVDKKINV
+535 TKRIFTQDKKINI
-548 SPQIFID
+548 SPKFFID
-555 DLKRLDKELYKDTK
+555 DLKRLDKELFNTNGEDKTN
-569 EEETKYPFA
+569 YPFA

-607 LMSSKDANNL
+607 LMCPKDANNL
-617 SITDHQKIKIISNVG
+617 SITNHQKIRITSNVG

-657 NRNGTK
+657 NRQGTK

-675 NDLTDDNKIDKLTGN
+675 NDLTDDYNIDKLTGN
-690 ANFSGTRVKVI
+690 VNFSGTRVKV
-701 TKKNSLK
+701 NL

>member
-239 DQGIEEKTH
+239 DQGIEDKTH

-675 NDLTDDNKIDKLTGN
+675 NDLTDDNKIDKLTTHN
-690 ANFSGTRVKVI
+690 KYE
-701 TKKNSLK
+701 

>member
-1 MLDNKIHYRTCNLCE
+1 MLENKIHYRTCNLCE
-16 AMCGLEI
+16 AMCGLKI

-41 SKGFICPKS
+41 SKGYICPKS
-50 LALKDLYEDPD
+50 QALKDLYEDSD
-61 RLKTPIKRTENGWQE
+61 RLKTPIKRTENGWE
-76 ISWTEAF
+76 KISWTEAF
-83 DEVEIQIK
+83 DEVEHQIK
-91 KIQEKYGNNAVA
+91 KIQEKYGNDAVA
-103 TYQGNPNVHNVGS
+103 TYQGNPNVHNLGA

-181 LLTAPGFPQ
+181 LLTAPGFSK
-190 KIKSIQKRGGKVIN
+190 KIKNIQKRGGEVIN
-204 IDPRFTETSKI
+204 IDPRYTETSKI
-215 SSQHLYINPGKDAL
+215 SSNHFFINPGKDAL
-229 FLLSLLHVIF
+229 LLLSLLHVIF
-239 DQGIEEKTH
+239 EQGIDEKTH
-248 LSNYLKGL
+248 LSNHLKGL
-256 EEIKEIVKEYSPKK
+256 NEIKEIVKKYPPQK
-270 TALLIGIDSLEIQK
+270 TASIIGIDDFEIQK
-284 IAKDFMNSKTAVC
+284 IAKDFINSETAVC
-297 YGRMGVSTQEYG
+297 YGRMGVSTQEFG
-309 GICQWLIN
+309 GVCQWLIN
-317 VLNIVTNNMDK
+317 VINIVTNNMDK

-342 YMTGIQGKVGNF
+342 FMTGMQGKVGNF
-354 DRYRSRVHNLPEYS
+354 DRYRSRVHDLPEYS

-376 ADEIL
+376 ADEML
-381 TEGEGQIKMFIC
+381 VKGEGQIKMLIS
-393 TAGNPVLSAP
+393 TAGNPVLSTP
-403 NGKKMEKALEKLDF
+403 NGKKLEKALEQLDY

-431 ANIILPTT
+431 ANIILPST

-477 EILNE
+477 QILNE
-482 LTERITEKKNSL
+482 LTERITGNKNSL
-494 TPEMML
+494 TPEKML
-500 DNMFQYSP
+500 DSMFQFSS
-508 YKEANLSVNKLKE
+508 YKDANLSVKKLKD
-521 NPNGIDL
+521 NPSGIDL
-528 GSLQPLL
+528 GALQPHLT
-535 IKRIFTVDKKINV
+535 KRIFTTDKKINI
-548 SPQIFID
+548 SPKFFID
-555 DLKRLDKELYKDTK
+555 DLKRLDQELFNVVDEDKIN
-569 EEETKYPFA
+569 YPFA

-585 RNNNSWMHNSK
+585 RNNNSWMHNSE

-617 SITDHQKIKIISNVG
+617 SITNHQQIRIISNVG

-657 NRNGTK
+657 NREGTK

-675 NDLTDDNKIDKLTGN
+675 NDLTDDHKIDRLTGN
-690 ANFSGTRVKVI
+690 ANFSGTRVKVR
-701 TKKNSLK
+701 L

>member
-1 MLDNKIHYRTCNLCE
+1 MLENKIHYRTCNLCE

-239 DQGIEEKTH
+239 DQGIEDKTH

-548 SPQIFID
+548 SPKIFID
-555 DLKRLDKELYKDTK
+555 DLKRLNKELCKDTK

-701 TKKNSLK
+701 T